1 MVGRLTVVDLGAD
14 HVLFEAILIATD
26 DMLNDEAQ
34 KPTEPF
40 GTNKYRASEY
50 PSELFSN
57 GGLRSHNVIFL
68 LQG

>member
-14 HVLFEAILIATD
+14 HVLFEAILIATY

-40 GTNKYRASEY
+40 GTNKYRASEQ
-50 PSELFSN
+50 PGELFSN
-57 GGLRSHNVIFL
+57 RGLRSRDVFYL
-68 LQG
+68 VQG